1 MYLRYLDLLS
11 SVEDKSFFLFRPF
24 FRSKDV
30 CKLIYKNKKLSY
42 TAARSNIVSLLKTV
56 VGEHVNI
63 GIHSL
68 RAGGATVAANSN
80 VEERCLKRYGRWKRC
95 QRWLYCRFIGKTLY
109 GFKIT
114 GVVRI
119 FLRSRFHPLLCIF

>member
-1 MYLRYLDLLS
+1 MKTR
-11 SVEDKSFFLFRPF
+11 VFFLFRPI

-80 VEERCLKRYGRWKRC
+80 VDERCLKRHGRWKSDTAKDGYIVDS
-95 QRWLYCRFIGKTLY
+95 LGKRQGY